1 MNKILK
7 LIGEYLYSKELN
19 SIKKSN
25 RLRSRKIYD
34 NNLIDLASNDY
45 LGLTTN
51 KQLFENAYKRVLKEQ
66 YTAPKASMLVN
77 GYSQIHK
84 EFEDALK
91 KANKFEDALVVGSG
105 FLANISL
112 IEALVRKGDVL
123 FIDEEY
129 HASGI
134 LATKLLEEKQVVIF
148 NHNDYEDLKNKF
160 EKVENKGRKL
170 IAIEGVYSMQGDL
183 APKQIFDFANEQN
196 ALLIVDEAHSSGVLG
211 NNLLGILDYY
221 KITPKEN
228 HIKMGT
234 LGKAYGS
241 YGAYILA
248 TANIIEFLLNRAKA
262 IIYTTAPS
270 LFDIALGHES
280 LKYIL
285 ENKKKLKEKIFSNL
299 QVINDN
305 LGIKSD
311 SLIIPINIADNKKVL
326 EIQELLKQKGFL
338 VGAIRQPT
346 VKSAII
352 RLIAKIDISCED
364 LDKACKILKE
374 FK

>member
-1 MNKILK
+1 M
-7 LIGEYLYSKELN
+7 YSKELTT
-19 SIKKSN
+19 IKKSN

-34 NNLIDLASNDY
+34 KSLVDLASNDY

-51 KQLFENAYKRVLKEQ
+51 KQLLDDAYKRVCEEQ
-66 YTAPKASMLVN
+66 FSGPKASILVN
-77 GYSQIHK
+77 GYNSIHK

-91 KANKFEDALVVGSG
+91 TANGFEDAVVVGSG
-105 FLANISL
+105 FLANISM
-112 IEALVRKGDVL
+112 IEALVRKGDTL

-129 HASGI
+129 HASGM
-134 LATKLLEEKQVVIF
+134 LACKLLKENQVIIF
-148 NHNDYEDLKNKF
+148 KHNDYEDLKNKF
-160 EKVENKGRKL
+160 AKNERKGRNI
-170 IAIEGVYSMQGDL
+170 IAIEGVYSMEGDV
-183 APKQIFDFANEQN
+183 APKEIFDFADEKN

-211 NNLLGILDYY
+211 ENLLGIFDLYNIKAKD
-221 KITPKEN
+221 N

-248 TANIIEFLLNRAKA
+248 SSHIIEFLINRAKA

-270 LFDIALGHES
+270 LFDMALGLQS

-285 ENKKKLKEKIFSNL
+285 ANNKKLKLKIRKNL
-299 QVINDN
+299 QIIKDN
-305 LGIKSD
+305 LGITSS
-311 SLIIPINIADNKKVL
+311 SLIIPIEIGDNKKAI
-326 EIQELLKQKGFL
+326 EIQSKLQEEGFM

-352 RLIAKIDISCED
+352 RLIAKVDIEEND
-364 LDKACKILKE
+364 LEKVCKLIKELK
-374 FK
+374 